1 MFLKSIELFGFKSFA
16 DRCKLEFTEGVSAL
30 LGPNGCGKSN
40 IVDAV
45 KWVLGEQASRSLRA
59 DRMEDVI
66 FNGTEN
72 RKPLNVAEVTITLSN
87 DTGYLPL
94 EVSEI
99 AIKRRLYR
107 SGESEYFIN
116 GTPVKL
122 KEIRELLYDTGIGKS
137 AYSIMEQGKIDQV
150 LSNKPEERRTIFEE
164 AAGITKYKIKGLEA
178 ERKLERT
185 EENMRQVEGII
196 GEVKRTHDALKVQ
209 SEKTLK
215 YRQLREDAFQLEL
228 DIQLLRLKSLLED
241 KNQKESQLAEAM
253 EKRAALKLA
262 IDGINQSL
270 EQNMD
275 LVNEMESKLV
285 ENQKK
290 LYGISLE
297 KNGLENQRRMLAEQI
312 GEYES
317 KLVSD
322 GNQARRIEEKIQSL
336 SAEMVEKS
344 RALTEFHKQIE
355 EIEAHIKE
363 FEQSVKYAEDRGK
376 ANQQSI
382 QQLEGEIRQ
391 LETQD
396 ETLRNELRTLTD
408 TIVSQL
414 DEKLKESGYSYHEHV
429 RLEQELR
436 NHLEGVRILL
446 QGKATLFKDSL
457 QLKESLQG
465 ENSSQRGAGAPE
477 SKDHLLHLALETLE
491 ESSRKLDELI
501 HLFQAFLAA
510 TPTFIDEFLSPE
522 GIITQKREVDERIAR
537 VLATIRSKREQIL
550 QLRTENTAL
559 SKKIEEYRKNLEEL
573 RMNRVRIRTMAQG
586 VQEAVSMLER
596 ERRVQE
602 AQEKALQEEMRR
614 VQDRI
619 REIRARQEAL
629 EQKKLLLDREEEGI
643 RASLS
648 QLEANISERNQV
660 LVQKEKN
667 LKAQMEQLAR
677 LQSEVE
683 KIQMELTETVT
694 EIRNLYD
701 NFRDRHSRDLA
712 EFEPRIYEIKE
723 SQKDLR
729 ERLNEVRE
737 ELKKL
742 GGVNLMAPEEFAEVK
757 ERYDFLTSQLE
768 DLRKAREDL
777 QKVTKEIRQ
786 ESTALFLDAY
796 EKIRRNF
803 HQMFRRLFGGGRA
816 ELRLTDPDHVLE
828 SGIEILAQPPGK
840 SLEAISLLSGGER
853 SLTAVALLFA
863 TYMVKPSPFCIL
875 DEIDAALDEG
885 NISRFISMLTE
896 FSANSQF
903 IIITHNKKTVAGAS
917 TLIGIT
923 MEEPGVSRVISIRLE
938 PQPEA
943 VHA

>member
-1 MFLKSIELFGFKSFA
+1 MVLKSIELFGFKSFA
-16 DRCKLEFTEGVSAL
+16 DRCKLDFAEGISAL

-40 IVDAV
+40 IVDGM

-66 FNGTEN
+66 FNGSEN
-72 RKPLNVAEVTITLSN
+72 RKPLNVAEVTLTLSN
-87 DTGYLPL
+87 DSGYLPL
-94 EVSEI
+94 EVPEI

-164 AAGITKYKIKGLEA
+164 AAGITKYKIKGQEA

-196 GEVKRTHDALKVQ
+196 GEVKRTYDALKIQ

-215 YRQLREDAFQLEL
+215 YRQLREEAFNLEL
-228 DIQLLRLKSLLED
+228 DIQLLRLKSLLEE
-241 KNQKESQLAEAM
+241 KNQKETQLSQRI
-253 EKRAALKLA
+253 EKRNALKFS

-275 LVNEMESKLV
+275 LVNELESRLV

-290 LYGISLE
+290 LYGIGLE
-297 KNGLENQRRMLAEQI
+297 KNGLENQRRMVAEQI
-312 GEYES
+312 GEYEA
-317 KLVSD
+317 KLTSD
-322 GNQARRIEEKIQSL
+322 SNQAKRIEEKIQSL

-344 RALTEFHKQIE
+344 KSLAEFQRQIE
-355 EIEAHIKE
+355 EIETHIKG
-363 FEQSVKYAEDRGK
+363 FEQSVQYAEDRGK

-391 LETQD
+391 LEAQD
-396 ETLRNELRTLTD
+396 EMLRNELRVITD
-408 TIVSQL
+408 AIVSQL
-414 DEKLKESGYSYHEHV
+414 DEKLKESGYSYHEHL
-429 RLEQELR
+429 RLEQEVK
-436 NHLEGVRILL
+436 NQLEGIRILL
-446 QGKATLFKDSL
+446 HGKVNLLKDSL
-457 QLKESLQG
+457 QLKGSLT
-465 ENSSQRGAGAPE
+465 EEPKILEEIN
-477 SKDHLLHLALETLE
+477 HLFSLALESLE
-491 ESSRKLDELI
+491 ESSRKIEELTA
-501 HLFQAFLAA
+501 LFQSFIAA

-522 GIITQKREVDERIAR
+522 GIITQKREVDERIAK
-537 VLATIRSKREQIL
+537 VLATIRSKRDQIL
-550 QLRTENTAL
+550 HLRSENATL
-559 SKKIEEYRKNLEEL
+559 TRKIEEYRKNLEEL
-573 RMNRVRIRTMAQG
+573 RMNQVRIRTMAQG
-586 VQEAVSMLER
+586 IQEAVSVLER
-596 ERRVQE
+596 ERTVQE
-602 AQEKALQEEMRR
+602 GQEKSLQEEMRR
-614 VQDRI
+614 VQDRVKEM
-619 REIRARQEAL
+619 RTKQEAL
-629 EQKKLLLDREEEGI
+629 DEKKRQLEIDEEGI
-643 RASLS
+643 RKSLS
-648 QLEANISERNQV
+648 ELEMNISERNQD

-667 LKAQMEQLAR
+667 LKVQMEQLAQ

-683 KIQMELTETVT
+683 KLQMEHTESVT
-694 EIRNLYD
+694 EIRSLYD
-701 NFRDRHSRDLA
+701 NFRDRHSRDLS
-712 EFEPRIYEIKE
+712 EFEPRIYEITE
-723 SQKDLR
+723 SPKDLR

-742 GGVNLMAPEEFAEVK
+742 GGVNLMAVEEFAEVK
-757 ERYDFLTSQLE
+757 ERYEFLTSQLE
-768 DLRKAREDL
+768 DLRKAKEDL
-777 QKVTKEIRQ
+777 QKVTKEIRE

-803 HQMFRRLFGGGRA
+803 HQIFRRLFGGGRA

-840 SLEAISLLSGGER
+840 NLESIALLSGGER

-885 NISRFISMLTE
+885 NIGRFVSMLTE
-896 FSANSQF
+896 FSGSSQF
-903 IIITHNKKTVAGAS
+903 ILITHNKKTVAGAK

-923 MEEPGVSRVISIRLE
+923 MEEPGVSKVISIRLE
-938 PQPEA
+938 SQPEA

>member
-16 DRCKLEFTEGVSAL
+16 ERCKLEFTEGVSAL

-45 KWVLGEQASRSLRA
+45 KWVLGEQTSRSIRA
-59 DRMEDVI
+59 DKMEDVI

-72 RKPLNVAEVTITLSN
+72 RKPLNVAEVTLTLSN
-87 DTGYLPL
+87 DSGYLPL
-94 EVSEI
+94 EVPEI

-164 AAGITKYKIKGLEA
+164 AAGITKYKIKGQEA

-196 GEVKRTHDALKVQ
+196 GEVKRTYDALKTQ

-215 YRQLREDAFQLEL
+215 YRQLREEAFHLEL
-228 DIQLLRLKSLLED
+228 DLQLLRLKSLLEE
-241 KNQKESQLAEAM
+241 KNQKETQLTQTL
-253 EKRAALKLA
+253 EKRSTIKFS

-290 LYGISLE
+290 LYGIGLE

-312 GEYES
+312 GEYET
-317 KLVSD
+317 KLVTD
-322 GNQARRIEEKIQSL
+322 ANQAKRIEEKIQSL
-336 SAEMVEKS
+336 STEMIEKS
-344 RALTEFHKQIE
+344 KALAEFQKQIE
-355 EIEAHIKE
+355 EIESHIKE
-363 FEQSVKYAEDRGK
+363 FEQSVQYAEDRGK

-391 LETQD
+391 LEAQD
-396 ETLRNELRTLTD
+396 EVLRNELRALTD
-408 TIVSQL
+408 AIVSQL

-429 RLEQELR
+429 RLEQEVR
-436 NHLEGVRILL
+436 SQLEGIRILL
-446 QGKATLFKDSL
+446 QGKATLLKDSL
-457 QLKESLQG
+457 QLTDSFQDSSKNPEEGIRLLHIAMESL
-465 ENSSQRGAGAPE
+465 
-477 SKDHLLHLALETLE
+477 E
-491 ESSRKLDELI
+491 EASRKLEELS
-501 HLFQAFLAA
+501 HLVHTFISA
-510 TPTFIDEFLSPE
+510 TPTFIDEFLAPE
-522 GIITQKREVDERIAR
+522 GVITQKREVDERIAK
-537 VLATIRSKREQIL
+537 VLFTIRSKRDQIL
-550 QLRTENTAL
+550 NLRTENTNL
-559 SKKIEEYRKNLEEL
+559 TKKIEEYRKNLEEL

-586 VQEAVSMLER
+586 VQEAISMLER

-602 AQEKALQEEMRR
+602 AQQKSLQEEMRR

-619 REIRARQEAL
+619 KETRAKQEAL
-629 EQKKLLLDREEEGI
+629 EQKKLLLEKEEERI
-643 RASLS
+643 RKALS
-648 QLEANISERNQV
+648 ELEANISERNQD

-667 LKAQMEQLAR
+667 LKSQMEQLAQI
-677 LQSEVE
+677 QSQVE
-683 KIQMELTETVT
+683 KIQMELTESVT

-701 NFRDRHSRDLA
+701 NFRERHSRDLS

-723 SQKDLR
+723 SPKDLR
-729 ERLNEVRE
+729 DRLNEVRE

-757 ERYDFLTSQLE
+757 ERYDFLTNQLE

-786 ESTALFLDAY
+786 ESTTLFLDAY

-840 SLEAISLLSGGER
+840 SLETISLLSGGER

-885 NISRFISMLTE
+885 NISRFVSMLTE

-903 IIITHNKKTVAGAS
+903 ILITHNKKTVAGAK

-923 MEEPGVSRVISIRLE
+923 MEEPGVSKVISIRLE
-938 PQPEA
+938 TQPEA

>member
-1 MFLKSIELFGFKSFA
+1 VVLKSIELFGFKSFA
-16 DRCKLEFTEGVSAL
+16 DRCKLEFTEGISAL

-66 FNGTEN
+66 FNGSEN

-87 DTGYLPL
+87 DSGYLPL
-94 EVSEI
+94 EVPEI

-137 AYSIMEQGKIDQV
+137 AYSIMEQGRIDQV

-164 AAGITKYKIKGLEA
+164 AAGITKYKIKGQEA

-196 GEVKRTHDALKVQ
+196 GEVKRTYDALKIQ

-215 YRQLREDAFQLEL
+215 YRQLREEAFHLEL
-228 DIQLLRLKSLLED
+228 DIQLLRLKSLLEE
-241 KNQKESQLAEAM
+241 KNQQETKLSQTL
-253 EKRAALKLA
+253 EKRNAIKLS

-290 LYGISLE
+290 LYGIGLE
-297 KNGLENQRRMLAEQI
+297 KNGLENQHRMLAEQI
-312 GEYES
+312 LEYET
-317 KLVSD
+317 KLASD
-322 GNQARRIEEKIQSL
+322 STQAKRIEEKIQSL

-344 RALTEFHKQIE
+344 KSLAEFQRQIE
-355 EIEAHIKE
+355 EVEAHIKE
-363 FEQSVKYAEDRGK
+363 FEQSVRYAEDREK
-376 ANQQSI
+376 ANHQSI
-382 QQLEGEIRQ
+382 QQLEGEIRN
-391 LETQD
+391 LEAQD
-396 ETLRNELRTLTD
+396 ETLRNELRVITD
-408 TIVSQL
+408 AIVSQL
-414 DEKLKESGYSYHEHV
+414 DEKLKESGYSYHEHL
-429 RLEQELR
+429 RLEQEVR
-436 NHLEGVRILL
+436 SQLEEVRILL
-446 QGKATLFKDSL
+446 HGKANLLKDSL
-457 QLKESLQG
+457 QLKDTFTEEPKRQ
-465 ENSSQRGAGAPE
+465 EE
-477 SKDHLLHLALETLE
+477 SKRLLTLALGSLE
-491 ESSRKLDELI
+491 ESSHKIEELI
-501 HLFQAFLAA
+501 GLFQSFIAA

-522 GIITQKREVDERIAR
+522 GIITQKREVDERIAK
-537 VLATIRSKREQIL
+537 VLATIRSKRDQIL
-550 QLRTENTAL
+550 NLRTENATLA
-559 SKKIEEYRKNLEEL
+559 KKIEEYRKNLEEL

-586 VQEAVSMLER
+586 VQESISVLER

-602 AQEKALQEEMRR
+602 GQQKSLQEEMRR

-619 REIRARQEAL
+619 KETHAKQEAL
-629 EQKKLLLDREEEGI
+629 AQKKRLLEREEEGI
-643 RASLS
+643 RKALS
-648 QLEANISERNQV
+648 ELEANISERNQD

-667 LKAQMEQLAR
+667 LKVQMEQLAQ

-683 KIQMELTETVT
+683 KLQMELTESVT
-694 EIRNLYD
+694 EIRSLYD
-701 NFRDRHSRDLA
+701 NFRDRHSRDLS

-723 SQKDLR
+723 SPKDLR

-737 ELKKL
+737 ELKRL

-757 ERYDFLTSQLE
+757 ERYEFLTSQLE

-777 QKVTKEIRQ
+777 QKVTREIRE

-840 SLEAISLLSGGER
+840 SLESISLLSGGER

-885 NISRFISMLTE
+885 NIGRFVSMLTE

-903 IIITHNKKTVAGAS
+903 ILITHSKKTVVGAK

-923 MEEPGVSRVISIRLE
+923 MEEPGVSKVISIRLE
-938 PQPEA
+938 TQPEA

>member
-16 DRCKLEFTEGVSAL
+16 ERCKLEFTEGVSAL

-45 KWVLGEQASRSLRA
+45 KWVLGEQASRSIRA

-72 RKPLNVAEVTITLSN
+72 RKPLNVAEVTLTLSN
-87 DTGYLPL
+87 ETGYLPL
-94 EVSEI
+94 EVPEI
-99 AIKRRLYR
+99 VIKRRLYR

-164 AAGITKYKIKGLEA
+164 AAGITKYKMKGLEA

-196 GEVKRTHDALKVQ
+196 GEVKRTYDSLKIQ
-209 SEKTLK
+209 SEKTIK
-215 YRQLREDAFQLEL
+215 YRQLREEAFHLEL
-228 DIQLLRLKSLLED
+228 DLQLLRLKSLLEER
-241 KNQKESQLAEAM
+241 NQKETQLNQVL
-253 EKRAALKLA
+253 EKRSTVKRS

-290 LYGISLE
+290 LYGIGLE

-312 GEYES
+312 GEYEA
-317 KLVSD
+317 KLVTD
-322 GNQARRIEEKIQSL
+322 ATQAKRIEEKIQSL

-344 RALTEFHKQIE
+344 KALTEFQKQIE
-355 EIEAHIKE
+355 EIEFHIKE
-363 FEQSVKYAEDRGK
+363 FEQSVQYAEDRGK
-376 ANQQSI
+376 ANQQNI
-382 QQLEGEIRQ
+382 QLLEGEIRQ
-391 LETQD
+391 LEAQD
-396 ETLRNELRTLTD
+396 EILRNELRTITD
-408 TIVSQL
+408 AIVSQL

-429 RLEQELR
+429 RLEQEVR

-446 QGKATLFKDSL
+446 QGKATLLKDSL
-457 QLKESLQG
+457 QLAFREGSHHPD
-465 ENSSQRGAGAPE
+465 EAFR
-477 SKDHLLHLALETLE
+477 LLHMAVDSLE
-491 ESSRKLDELI
+491 ESSRKLEELS
-501 HLFQAFLAA
+501 HLLHSFIAA
-510 TPTFIDEFLSPE
+510 TPTFIDEFLSPK
-522 GIITQKREVDERIAR
+522 GVITQKREIDERIAK
-537 VLATIRSKREQIL
+537 VLSTIRSKRDQIL
-550 QLRTENTAL
+550 HLRAENTTL
-559 SKKIEEYRKNLEEL
+559 TKKIEEYRKNLEEL

-586 VQEAVSMLER
+586 VQEAISVLER

-602 AQEKALQEEMRR
+602 TQQKALQEEMRR

-619 REIRARQEAL
+619 QETRTKQDAI
-629 EQKKLLLDREEEGI
+629 EQKRLLLEEEEE
-643 RASLS
+643 RVRSALS
-648 QLEANISERNQV
+648 ELEASISERNQD

-667 LKAQMEQLAR
+667 LKSQMEQLAQI
-677 LQSEVE
+677 QSQVE
-683 KIQMELTETVT
+683 RIQMELTESVT

-701 NFRDRHSRDLA
+701 NFRERHSRELS

-723 SQKDLR
+723 SPKDLR
-729 ERLNEVRE
+729 DRLNEVRE

-757 ERYDFLTSQLE
+757 ERYDFLTNQLE

-840 SLEAISLLSGGER
+840 SLETISLLSGGER

-885 NISRFISMLTE
+885 NISRFISMLME

-903 IIITHNKKTVAGAS
+903 ILITHNKKTVAGAK
-917 TLIGIT
+917 TLIGVT
-923 MEEPGVSRVISIRLE
+923 MEEPGVSKVISIRLE
-938 PQPEA
+938 TQPEA

>member
-1 MFLKSIELFGFKSFA
+1 VVLKSIELFGFKSFA
-16 DRCKLEFTEGVSAL
+16 DRCKLEFTEGISAL

-66 FNGTEN
+66 FNGSEN

-87 DTGYLPL
+87 DSGYLPL
-94 EVSEI
+94 EVPEI

-137 AYSIMEQGKIDQV
+137 AYSIMEQGRIDQV

-164 AAGITKYKIKGLEA
+164 AAGITKYKIKGQEA

-196 GEVKRTHDALKVQ
+196 GEVKRTYDALKIQ

-215 YRQLREDAFQLEL
+215 YRQLREEAFHLEL
-228 DIQLLRLKSLLED
+228 DIQLLRLKSLLEE
-241 KNQKESQLAEAM
+241 KNQQETKLSQTL
-253 EKRAALKLA
+253 EKRNAIKLS

-290 LYGISLE
+290 LYGIGLE
-297 KNGLENQRRMLAEQI
+297 KNGLENQHRMLAEQI
-312 GEYES
+312 LEYET
-317 KLVSD
+317 KLASD
-322 GNQARRIEEKIQSL
+322 STQAKRIEEKIQSL

-344 RALTEFHKQIE
+344 KSLAEFQRQIE
-355 EIEAHIKE
+355 EVEAHIKE
-363 FEQSVKYAEDRGK
+363 FEQSVRYAEDREK
-376 ANQQSI
+376 ANHQSI

-391 LETQD
+391 LEAQD
-396 ETLRNELRTLTD
+396 EALRNELRVITD
-408 TIVSQL
+408 AIVSQL
-414 DEKLKESGYSYHEHV
+414 DEKLKESGYSYHEHL
-429 RLEQELR
+429 RLEQEVR
-436 NHLEGVRILL
+436 SQLEEVRILL
-446 QGKATLFKDSL
+446 HGKANLLKDSL
-457 QLKESLQG
+457 QLKDTFTEEPKRQ
-465 ENSSQRGAGAPE
+465 EE
-477 SKDHLLHLALETLE
+477 SKRLLTLALGSLE
-491 ESSRKLDELI
+491 ESSHKIEELI
-501 HLFQAFLAA
+501 GLFQSFIAA

-522 GIITQKREVDERIAR
+522 GIITQKREVDDRIAK
-537 VLATIRSKREQIL
+537 VLATIRSKRDQIL
-550 QLRTENTAL
+550 NLRTENATLA
-559 SKKIEEYRKNLEEL
+559 KKIEEYRKNLEEL

-586 VQEAVSMLER
+586 VQEAISVLER

-602 AQEKALQEEMRR
+602 GQQKSLQEEMRR

-619 REIRARQEAL
+619 KETHAKQEAL
-629 EQKKLLLDREEEGI
+629 AQKKRLLEREEEGI
-643 RASLS
+643 RKALS
-648 QLEANISERNQV
+648 ELEANISARNQD

-667 LKAQMEQLAR
+667 LKVQMEQLAQ

-683 KIQMELTETVT
+683 KLQMELTETVT
-694 EIRNLYD
+694 EIRSLYD
-701 NFRDRHSRDLA
+701 NFRDRHSRDLS
-712 EFEPRIYEIKE
+712 EFEPLIYEIME
-723 SQKDLR
+723 SPKDLR

-737 ELKKL
+737 ELKRL

-757 ERYDFLTSQLE
+757 ERYEFLTSQLD
-768 DLRKAREDL
+768 DLRKAKEDL
-777 QKVTKEIRQ
+777 QKVTKEIRE

-840 SLEAISLLSGGER
+840 SLESISLLSGGER

-885 NISRFISMLTE
+885 NIGRFVSMLTE

-903 IIITHNKKTVAGAS
+903 ILITHSKKTVVGAK

-923 MEEPGVSRVISIRLE
+923 MEEPGVSKVISIRLE
-938 PQPEA
+938 TQPEA